1 MIKRYGQKAALRSFI
16 KPAIIYLPIATL
28 LLWLFHDAL
37 LELKNG
43 ALVSIA
49 VVGVWR
55 YGLLMLNI
63 LRALIYSKIV
73 YPKYKK
79 RISALKYEER
89 FPNTVYFI
97 IPSYKEDPWVTTEV
111 FQSLITDINS
121 IPSQAVLLISTATDF
136 EDSVIRNVFD
146 AHPNTEKIKLIF
158 QKQDS
163 GKRIAMGHS
172 LRALSREYHHRAE
185 DEDSVCI
192 FMDGDTYI
200 PVGTLEGSLP
210 FFKIEKNLGA
220 LTTNEIA
227 FIDSESNWYKDWFNL
242 KFAQRHLLFQ
252 SHSISKRVLTLT
264 GRFSMFRAE
273 VVIEEEFISLIENDI
288 IIDPN
293 YGKFRF
299 LMGDDK
305 SSWYHMMKNNWD
317 MLYLPDVIA
326 YSLESRDGDFL
337 EISKSLPYRWYGN
350 TLRNN
355 KRARELKNQP
365 LFIKYLF
372 YDQLALMWTSIVG
385 VLSVLLLSIFK
396 SIFYIPLYIS
406 WIIYVRTLQMSM
418 FVYFGHKIS
427 VKTLPLMLYGQWYG
441 AFVKI
446 RAFYNLSD
454 QKWSKASGEVQS
466 ADDDIDPIKYRFFK
480 YYAPFRMYLF
490 VSFFLFFLLTKYT
503 TILTFPSINLLSE
516 NIKTSNY
523 IYFQGV
529 SNDDKDDAKDLNSLI
544 VSSPKHSTIILPAGT
559 LDIFEPIVINR
570 SDIKIIGTDTILL
583 SHMKNNEKAIIYI
596 EGKKS
601 KYLGKTATNING
613 KSRIFVHIKD
623 NLKKGDL
630 LLIEQE
636 NDLEYVQNVLGS
648 KKWYKKYPTL
658 RSEIIE
664 VANYKNNNEILM
676 QFPSTTLIDKGA
688 KIFKINPISNVTVKN
703 ITLDSIYSSDKYK
716 HIYEN
721 SEKNLLI
728 DGINMKYVSSINLDN
743 INIYNSGSNPLVLER
758 AYNCNIKN
766 ISINGAINKGKNGNG
781 YLRLNKSFHNKLY
794 NISVKNIR
802 HIVFQW
808 ASAYNTID
816 KLYTEVDIN
825 FHGGSSHDNSILNVT
840 FNVDLKKHKW
850 QEVYITPTSAR
861 WAPPDLGNN
870 TVKRL
875 KK

>member
-16 KPAIIYLPIATL
+16 KPAIIYLSIATA
-28 LLWLFHDAL
+28 LLWIFHDYL
-37 LELKNG
+37 FELKNG
-43 ALVSIA
+43 TLATIA
-49 VVGVWR
+49 AVGIWR
-55 YGLLMLNI
+55 YGLLVLNI
-63 LRALIYSKIV
+63 LRAIVYSKVV
-73 YPKYKK
+73 YPKYRK
-79 RISALKYEER
+79 RISSLPYQER
-89 FPNTVYFI
+89 FPDTVYFI

-146 AHPNTEKIKLIF
+146 AHPNTEKIKIIF

-172 LRALSREYHHRAE
+172 LRALSREYYQRAE
-185 DEDSVCI
+185 DPNSVCI

-200 PVGTLEGSLP
+200 PVGTLEASLP

-264 GRFSMFRAE
+264 GRFSMFRAK

-326 YSLESRDGDFL
+326 YSLESRDGNFL

-355 KRARELKNQP
+355 KRARALKNQP
-365 LFIKYLF
+365 IFIKYLF

-385 VLSVLLLSIFK
+385 VLAVILLSIFK

-406 WIIYVRTLQMSM
+406 WIIYVRTMQMSM
-418 FVYFGHKIS
+418 FVYFGHKVS
-427 VKTLPLMLYGQWYG
+427 LKTLPLMLYGQWYG

-466 ADDDIDPIKYRFFK
+466 ADDDIDPIKYKFFK

-490 VSFFLFFLLTKYT
+490 STLFFFFLLTKYT
-503 TILTFPSINLLSE
+503 NILTFPTVNLFAQE
-516 NIKTSNY
+516 VKKSNY
-523 IYFQGV
+523 IYFKGV
-529 SNDDKDDAKDLNSLI
+529 SNDSKDDAEALNKLI
-544 VSSPKHSTIILPAGT
+544 KNVPDYSTIILPKGR
-559 LDIFEPIVINR
+559 LDIFEPIIIKR
-570 SDIKIIGTDTILL
+570 SNIKLIGSNTELL
-583 SHMKNNEKAIIYI
+583 SHMKNSEKAIISI
-596 EGKKS
+596 EGEKS
-601 KYLGKTATNING
+601 HYLGKTLSDIEG
-613 KSRIFVHIKD
+613 KSRITVSVKE

-630 LLIEQE
+630 LLIEQP
-636 NDLEYVQNVLGS
+636 NDSKYVKDLLGS
-648 KKWYKKYPTL
+648 KRWYKQYPTL

-664 VANYKNNNEILM
+664 VSNYTNNEILM
-676 QFPSTTLIDKGA
+676 QFPSSSLINKGA
-688 KIFKINPISNVTVKN
+688 TIFKIDPISNIVIKN
-703 ITLDSIYSSDKYK
+703 LTLNSIYSSKNYE
-716 HIYEN
+716 HIYKN
-721 SEKNLLI
+721 SKKNLFI
-728 DGINMKYVSSINLDN
+728 DGINMKYVSKIHLEN
-743 INIYNSGSNPLVLER
+743 IKIYNSGSSPLVLER
-758 AYNCNIKN
+758 AYNCYLNN
-766 ISINGAINKGKNGNG
+766 ISIDGAINKGKKGNG
-781 YLRLNKSFHNKLY
+781 YLRVNKSFHNKLY

-808 ASAYNTID
+808 SSAYNTI
-816 KLYTEVDIN
+816 KNLYTEVDIN
-825 FHGGSSHDNSILNVT
+825 FHGGSSHDNRVEDVI
-840 FNVDLKKHKW
+840 FNVNLKKHKW
-850 QEVYITPTSAR
+850 KEIYRTPDNAS
-861 WAPPDLGNN
+861 WAPPDLRNN
-870 TVKRL
+870 IVKRIT
-875 KK
+875 K